1 MKPQSPGKNS
11 TDTEHQLKFS
21 PRNFKIS
28 EKTLFR
34 TTLNGPFFQLVLY
47 LSIRKV
53 VSKMLHNGKS
63 LMLCP

>member
-28 EKTLFR
+28 EKALFK

-47 LSIRKV
+47 
-53 VSKMLHNGKS
+53 
-63 LMLCP
+63 